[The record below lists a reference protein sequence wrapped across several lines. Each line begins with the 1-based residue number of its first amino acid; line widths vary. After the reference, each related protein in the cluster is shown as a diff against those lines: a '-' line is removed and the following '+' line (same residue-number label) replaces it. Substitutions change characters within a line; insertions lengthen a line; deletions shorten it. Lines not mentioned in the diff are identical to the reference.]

1 MGPQR
6 ELRPGDRGRV
16 WDPGEREAPSSLS
29 KNPLMTAGAGLA
41 GTARQEG
48 CLGERV
54 AGDGGKW
61 RFRVFGKQKYKSKG
75 LTGCHG

>member
-6 ELRPGDRGRV
+6 ELRPRV
-16 WDPGEREAPSSLS
+16 WDPGEREAPSSRS
-29 KNPLMTAGAGLA
+29 KNPLLTAGARLA
-41 GTARQEG
+41 GTARHGG

-61 RFRVFGKQKYKSKG
+61 RFRVFGRHKYKSEG
-75 LTGCHG
+75 LIGCHR